1 MPRISD
7 IARQRLMHMI
17 LEDIGS
23 GLVDHQIMDK
33 RGINAR
39 TFYRYKKLIG
49 KQCQKILDKQSEED
63 ISLAIFQLEQ
73 RYTKYLQNI
82 EKKLLDDTAADATA
96 TTINRKPELLYE
108 MAAELAKK
116 IFNLKCKGSTLV
128 MRWRKDR
135 QDIEIITG
143 YYIPPSS
150 SRRIQIPEYKEDE
163 IEPEPRPEPEDMS
176 REKMMEFDKAKIDA
190 YKREAMRK

>member
-1 MPRISD
+1 
-7 IARQRLMHMI
+7 
-17 LEDIGS
+17 
-23 GLVDHQIMDK
+23 MDK

-73 RYTKYLQNI
+73 RYTKYLLSI
-82 EKKLLDDTAADATA
+82 EKKLLDDTADAT
-96 TTINRKPELLYE
+96 TTINTKPELLLYE

-135 QDIEIITG
+135 QDIEVIIG
-143 YYIPPSS
+143 YISPSS
-150 SRRIQIPEYKEDE
+150 TDRRIQIPEYEEEEVGGQDKET
-163 IEPEPRPEPEDMS
+163 EPKPEASPKPEDTS
-176 REKMMEFDKAKIDA
+176 RE
-190 YKREAMRK
+190 RKTYGI

>member
-17 LEDIGS
+17 LEDIGA

-73 RYTKYLQNI
+73 RYTKYLQSI
-82 EKKLLDDTAADATA
+82 EKKLDNTTDAT
-96 TTINRKPELLYE
+96 TNRNTQLYE
-108 MAAELAKK
+108 MAAKLAKK

-128 MRWRKDR
+128 MRWRKDKE
-135 QDIEIITG
+135 DIEVITG
-143 YYIPPSS
+143 YISPLPTSH
-150 SRRIQIPEYKEDE
+150 RQIQIPEYEED
-163 IEPEPRPEPEDMS
+163 IEPEPKPEPEDIS
-176 REKMMEFDKAKIDA
+176 RE
-190 YKREAMRK
+190 RKTYGN

>member
-1 MPRISD
+1 MSSRTYSCYDLTGKITKRLDGISD
-7 IARQRLMHMI
+7 MARQRLMHMI
-17 LEDIGS
+17 LEDIGA
-23 GLVDHQIMDK
+23 GLVDYQIMDK

-63 ISLAIFQLEQ
+63 IALATFQLEQ
-73 RYTKYLQNI
+73 RYTKYLVSI
-82 EKKLLDDTAADATA
+82 EKKLDNDAT
-96 TTINRKPELLYE
+96 TTNRNTELYE

-135 QDIEIITG
+135 QGIEIITG
-143 YYIPPSS
+143 YTLSLD
-150 SRRIQIPEYKEDE
+150 RRIQMREYEEGIDTEPKPESSPELEDT
-163 IEPEPRPEPEDMS
+163 S
-176 REKMMEFDKAKIDA
+176 RERKAYGI
-190 YKREAMRK
+190 

>member
-17 LEDIGS
+17 LEDIGA

-49 KQCQKILDKQSEED
+49 KQCQKILNKQSEED

-73 RYTKYLQNI
+73 RYTKYLLSL
-82 EKKLLDDTAADATA
+82 EKKLDDTDAT
-96 TTINRKPELLYE
+96 NRNPELYE
-108 MAAELAKK
+108 MAAKLAKK

-128 MRWRKDR
+128 MRWRKDK
-135 QDIEIITG
+135 QDIEVITG
-143 YYIPPSS
+143 YIPPLPSS
-150 SRRIQIPEYKEDE
+150 SDRRIQMPEDDEEEVEDTE
-163 IEPEPRPEPEDMS
+163 TEPKPDASPEPKDM
-176 REKMMEFDKAKIDA
+176 
-190 YKREAMRK
+190 

>member
-17 LEDIGS
+17 LEDIGA

-73 RYTKYLQNI
+73 RYTKYLLSI
-82 EKKLLDDTAADATA
+82 EKKLDDTTPDAT
-96 TTINRKPELLYE
+96 TSNRNLQLYE
-108 MAAELAKK
+108 MAVKLAKK

-128 MRWRKDR
+128 MR
-135 QDIEIITG
+135 
-143 YYIPPSS
+143 
-150 SRRIQIPEYKEDE
+150 
-163 IEPEPRPEPEDMS
+163 
-176 REKMMEFDKAKIDA
+176 
-190 YKREAMRK
+190 

>member
-17 LEDIGS
+17 LEDVGA

-63 ISLAIFQLEQ
+63 IALATFQLEQ
-73 RYTKYLQNI
+73 RYTKYLLSL
-82 EKKLLDDTAADATA
+82 EKKLDTADAT
-96 TTINRKPELLYE
+96 NRNTELLYE
-108 MAAELAKK
+108 MAAKLAKK
-116 IFNLKCKGSTLV
+116 IFNLKCKGSTLI
-128 MRWRKDR
+128 MNWRKDK
-135 QDIEIITG
+135 QDIEVITG
-143 YYIPPSS
+143 YTLPPSS
-150 SRRIQIPEYKEDE
+150 GRQIQMPEYEEEEVEGEENLETEPKPEASQAQNQKTRQEKERL
-163 IEPEPRPEPEDMS
+163 I
-176 REKMMEFDKAKIDA
+176 
-190 YKREAMRK
+190 

>member
-17 LEDIGS
+17 LEDVGP
-23 GLVDHQIMDK
+23 GLVDHQITDK
-33 RGINAR
+33 HGINAR

-49 KQCQKILDKQSEED
+49 KQCQKVLEKQSEED

-73 RYTKYLQNI
+73 RYTKYLVSI
-82 EKKLLDDTAADATA
+82 EKKLDGTAAD
-96 TTINRKPELLYE
+96 TTTNRKPELLLYE

-128 MRWRKDR
+128 MRWRKDK

-143 YYIPPSS
+143 YTLSPSS
-150 SRRIQIPEYKEDE
+150 NRRIQIPEYEEGGEGKEN
-163 IEPEPRPEPEDMS
+163 IETEPKPEPNLHGKSLPRT
-176 REKMMEFDKAKIDA
+176 
-190 YKREAMRK
+190 

>member
-17 LEDIGS
+17 LEDVGS
-23 GLVDHQIMDK
+23 GLADHQIMDK

-63 ISLAIFQLEQ
+63 IALAIFQLEQ
-73 RYTKYLQNI
+73 RYTKYLQSI
-82 EKKLLDDTAADATA
+82 EKKLDAVADT
-96 TTINRKPELLYE
+96 TTTNRKQELLLYE
-108 MAAELAKK
+108 MAAKLAKK
-116 IFNLKCKGSTLV
+116 IFNLKCKGSTLM

-135 QDIEIITG
+135 QDIEVITG
-143 YYIPPSS
+143 YIPSS
-150 SRRIQIPEYKEDE
+150 SNRRIRIPEYEDE
-163 IEPEPRPEPEDMS
+163 GEEIETEPKPESSPEPENTS
-176 REKMMEFDKAKIDA
+176 RE
-190 YKREAMRK
+190 RKTYGI

>member
-49 KQCQKILDKQSEED
+49 KQCQKVLDKQSEQD

-73 RYTKYLQNI
+73 RYTKYLVSI
-82 EKKLLDDTAADATA
+82 EKKLLDTTDVNA
-96 TTINRKPELLYE
+96 TTTNRKSELYE

-116 IFNLKCKGSTLV
+116 IFNLKCKGSTLM
-128 MRWRKDR
+128 MRWRKDK
-135 QDIEIITG
+135 QDIEVITG
-143 YYIPPSS
+143 YTPRSD
-150 SRRIQIPEYKEDE
+150 RRIQIPGYEEEVGEKED
-163 IEPEPRPEPEDMS
+163 IETEPKSEASSEDTS
-176 REKMMEFDKAKIDA
+176 GE
-190 YKREAMRK
+190 RKTYRI

>member
-1 MPRISD
+1 
-7 IARQRLMHMI
+7 MI
-17 LEDIGS
+17 LEDVSS

-63 ISLAIFQLEQ
+63 ISLAVFQLEQ
-73 RYTKYLQNI
+73 RYTKYLLSI
-82 EKKLLDDTAADATA
+82 EKKLDTAADAT
-96 TTINRKPELLYE
+96 TTTNRKPELLLYE

-128 MRWRKDR
+128 MRWRKDK
-135 QDIEIITG
+135 QDVEVITG
-143 YYIPPSS
+143 YAPAPSS
-150 SRRIQIPEYKEDE
+150 SHRRIQMPEYEEGEGGED
-163 IEPEPRPEPEDMS
+163 IETEPKSEPNLHGKS
-176 REKMMEFDKAKIDA
+176 LPRT
-190 YKREAMRK
+190 

>member
-1 MPRISD
+1 MPRLSD

-17 LEDIGS
+17 LEDVGA

-63 ISLAIFQLEQ
+63 IALAIFQLEQ
-73 RYTKYLQNI
+73 RYTKYLVSI
-82 EKKLLDDTAADATA
+82 EKKLDTAADAT
-96 TTINRKPELLYE
+96 TNRKPELLLYE
-108 MAAELAKK
+108 MAAKLAKK
-116 IFNLKCKGSTLV
+116 IFNLKCKGSTLM

-135 QDIEIITG
+135 RDIEIITG
-143 YYIPPSS
+143 YVSPLSDT
-150 SRRIQIPEYKEDE
+150 RIQIPEYERGGEEREGGEDTE
-163 IEPEPRPEPEDMS
+163 TEAKPQPKDTS
-176 REKMMEFDKAKIDA
+176 RE
-190 YKREAMRK
+190 RKTYRI

>member
-7 IARQRLMHMI
+7 IVRQRLMHMI
-17 LEDIGS
+17 LEDIGA

-49 KQCQKILDKQSEED
+49 KQCQKILDKQSEQD

-73 RYTKYLQNI
+73 RYTKYLLSL
-82 EKKLLDDTAADATA
+82 EKKLDDTDAT
-96 TTINRKPELLYE
+96 NRSLQLYE
-108 MAAELAKK
+108 MAAKLAKK

-135 QDIEIITG
+135 QDIEAITG
-143 YYIPPSS
+143 YTSPPSS
-150 SRRIQIPEYKEDE
+150 SNRRIQIPKYEEGGGGVED
-163 IEPEPRPEPEDMS
+163 IEPEPKPQPEDT
-176 REKMMEFDKAKIDA
+176 
-190 YKREAMRK
+190 

>member
-1 MPRISD
+1 MSSRTYSCYDLTGKITKRLDGISD
-7 IARQRLMHMI
+7 MARQRLMHMI
-17 LEDIGS
+17 LEDIGA

-63 ISLAIFQLEQ
+63 IALATFQLEQ
-73 RYTKYLQNI
+73 RYTKYLVSI
-82 EKKLLDDTAADATA
+82 EKKLDNDAT
-96 TTINRKPELLYE
+96 TTNRNTELYE
-108 MAAELAKK
+108 MAVELAKK

-135 QDIEIITG
+135 QGIEIITG
-143 YYIPPSS
+143 YTLSLD
-150 SRRIQIPEYKEDE
+150 RRIQMREYEEGIDTEPKPESSPELEDT
-163 IEPEPRPEPEDMS
+163 S
-176 REKMMEFDKAKIDA
+176 RERKAYGI
-190 YKREAMRK
+190 

>member
-1 MPRISD
+1 MSRISD

-17 LEDIGS
+17 LEDVGA

-39 TFYRYKKLIG
+39 TFYRYKKLIV

-73 RYTKYLQNI
+73 RYTKYLLSI
-82 EKKLLDDTAADATA
+82 EKKLLDTTDVNA
-96 TTINRKPELLYE
+96 TTTNRKSELLYE
-108 MAAELAKK
+108 LAGELAKK

-128 MRWRKDR
+128 MRWRKDK
-135 QDIEIITG
+135 QDIEVITG
-143 YYIPPSS
+143 YTPPPSS
-150 SRRIQIPEYKEDE
+150 LDRRIQI
-163 IEPEPRPEPEDMS
+163 
-176 REKMMEFDKAKIDA
+176 
-190 YKREAMRK
+190 

>member
-17 LEDIGS
+17 LEDIGA

-33 RGINAR
+33 PGINAR

-49 KQCQKILDKQSEED
+49 KPCQKILDKQSEQD

-73 RYTKYLQNI
+73 RYTKYLLSL
-82 EKKLLDDTAADATA
+82 EKKLDDIDAT
-96 TTINRKPELLYE
+96 TNRNPELLLYE

-116 IFNLKCKGSTLV
+116 IFNLKCTGSTLM
-128 MRWRKDR
+128 MR
-135 QDIEIITG
+135 
-143 YYIPPSS
+143 
-150 SRRIQIPEYKEDE
+150 
-163 IEPEPRPEPEDMS
+163 
-176 REKMMEFDKAKIDA
+176 
-190 YKREAMRK
+190 

>member
-49 KQCQKILDKQSEED
+49 KQCQKVLDKQSEED
-63 ISLAIFQLEQ
+63 IALAIFQLEQ
-73 RYTKYLQNI
+73 RYTKYLLSI
-82 EKKLLDDTAADATA
+82 EKKLDGTAAD
-96 TTINRKPELLYE
+96 TTTTTNRKPELYYMKWLQS
-108 MAAELAKK
+108 LQ
-116 IFNLKCKGSTLV
+116 
-128 MRWRKDR
+128 RKSL
-135 QDIEIITG
+135 T
-143 YYIPPSS
+143 
-150 SRRIQIPEYKEDE
+150 
-163 IEPEPRPEPEDMS
+163 
-176 REKMMEFDKAKIDA
+176 
-190 YKREAMRK
+190 

>member
-7 IARQRLMHMI
+7 MARQRLMHMI
-17 LEDIGS
+17 LEDIGL

-73 RYTKYLQNI
+73 RYTKYLQSI
-82 EKKLLDDTAADATA
+82 EKKLLDDTAADAT
-96 TTINRKPELLYE
+96 TTNRNTELLLYE
-108 MAAELAKK
+108 MAA
-116 IFNLKCKGSTLV
+116 
-128 MRWRKDR
+128 
-135 QDIEIITG
+135 
-143 YYIPPSS
+143 
-150 SRRIQIPEYKEDE
+150 
-163 IEPEPRPEPEDMS
+163 DMMT
-176 REKMMEFDKAKIDA
+176 KLIML
-190 YKREAMRK
+190 

>member
-1 MPRISD
+1 
-7 IARQRLMHMI
+7 
-17 LEDIGS
+17 
-23 GLVDHQIMDK
+23 MDK

-39 TFYRYKKLIG
+39 TFYRYKKLRG

-73 RYTKYLQNI
+73 RYTKYLLSI
-82 EKKLLDDTAADATA
+82 EKKLDGTAADASTG
-96 TTINRKPELLYE
+96 NRNLQLYE

-116 IFNLKCKGSTLV
+116 IFNLKCKGSTLM

-135 QDIEIITG
+135 QDIEVITG
-143 YYIPPSS
+143 YIPPSS
-150 SRRIQIPEYKEDE
+150 SDRRIQMPEYEEDIETKPKPEASQEKER
-163 IEPEPRPEPEDMS
+163 IA
-176 REKMMEFDKAKIDA
+176 EFDKAKMDA

>member
-1 MPRISD
+1 MSSRTYSCYDLTGKITKRLDGISD
-7 IARQRLMHMI
+7 MARQRLMHMI
-17 LEDIGS
+17 LEDIGA

-63 ISLAIFQLEQ
+63 IALATFQLEQ
-73 RYTKYLQNI
+73 RYTKYLVSI
-82 EKKLLDDTAADATA
+82 EKKLDNDAT
-96 TTINRKPELLYE
+96 TTNRNTELYE

-135 QDIEIITG
+135 QGIEIITG
-143 YYIPPSS
+143 YTLSLD
-150 SRRIQIPEYKEDE
+150 RRIQMREYEEAIDTEPKPESSPELEDT
-163 IEPEPRPEPEDMS
+163 S
-176 REKMMEFDKAKIDA
+176 RERKAYGI
-190 YKREAMRK
+190 

>member
-63 ISLAIFQLEQ
+63 ISLAMFQLEQ
-73 RYTKYLQNI
+73 RYTKYLQSI
-82 EKKLLDDTAADATA
+82 EKKLLDDTAADV
-96 TTINRKPELLYE
+96 TTTSRNLQLYE
-108 MAAELAKK
+108 MAAQLAKK

-143 YYIPPSS
+143 YTSASS
-150 SRRIQIPEYKEDE
+150 GRRIRIAEYEEKEEDKE
-163 IEPEPRPEPEDMS
+163 TGSTEPKLESNLHGKSLPRT
-176 REKMMEFDKAKIDA
+176 
-190 YKREAMRK
+190 